1 MAITLPDPAL
11 CFVTD
16 RDQTAGRPLDVVV
29 EAAIDGG
36 VNMVQLRERD
46 LPGGHLL
53 NWAFRLRQITAGK
66 ALFIVNDRIDIAM
79 LSGADGVQLGEE
91 GIKVRDVRRIAGN
104 LLLLGRS
111 VHSVDSAKIAGW
123 EGADF
128 LVVGTIFPTG
138 SHPGGVTAG
147 PELISEIRDATE
159 IPILAIGGIDD
170 TNIQQVMAAGAGG
183 AAVVTAISRRPDPES
198 AARTLLSLM
207 SKRNDN

>member
-79 LSGADGVQLGEE
+79 LSGAD
-91 GIKVRDVRRIAGN
+91 
-104 LLLLGRS
+104 
-111 VHSVDSAKIAGW
+111 
-123 EGADF
+123 
-128 LVVGTIFPTG
+128 
-138 SHPGGVTAG
+138 
-147 PELISEIRDATE
+147 
-159 IPILAIGGIDD
+159 
-170 TNIQQVMAAGAGG
+170 
-183 AAVVTAISRRPDPES
+183 
-198 AARTLLSLM
+198 
-207 SKRNDN
+207 